1 MICYSCNKQ
10 KNQLHPAHSGL
21 LKGTSL
27 LLCQTCIESK
37 HEPRW
42 VIVMAG
48 RQFGPEY
55 VKDYIINRRY
65 SGKLILAEDLIVG

>member
-1 MICYSCNKQ
+1 MNCYSCNKQ
-10 KNQLHPAHSGL
+10 KNQLHPVNSTL

-27 LLCQTCIESK
+27 LLCQTCSDLK
-37 HEPRW
+37 YEPRW

-55 VKDYIINRRY
+55 VKEYILKRRY
-65 SGKLILAEDLIVG
+65 VGKLILAEDLIVE

>member
-1 MICYSCNKQ
+1 MNCYSCNKQ
-10 KNQLHPAHSGL
+10 KNQLHPVNSNL

-27 LLCQTCIESK
+27 LLCQTCSDLK
-37 HEPRW
+37 YEPRW

-55 VKDYIINRRY
+55 VKEYILKRRY
-65 SGKLILAEDLIVG
+65 VGKLILAEDLIVE